1 MKSKHILA
9 GGVLAGV
16 FALSASA
23 HAGPLDGVVGIGTGF
38 VGIGGASSG
47 SMNVPF
53 GGAAFNGSRA
63 AFGAAGSASAFAR
76 GAANAGNVGRIG
88 AGANGP
94 VTGNLN
100 SALSAN
106 PTAIKSMGQGAL
118 HTGSRAAGSGNQAV
132 AVLRDSAAD
141 TVDAG
146 ADAAATARTAA
157 NAASS
162 RLIPKTGK
170 VSGRVN
176 GDVSTSAG
184 THASGGAGGFLDAQ
198 GSADVRMRAGASAQ

>member
-23 HAGPLDGVVGIGTGF
+23 HAGPLDGVVGIGTGS

-53 GGAAFNGSRA
+53 GGAAFNGSGA
-63 AFGAAGSASAFAR
+63 AF

-88 AGANGP
+88 AGAYGH

-100 SALSAN
+100 SAVSAN
-106 PTAIKSMGQGAL
+106 PAAIKSMGQGAL
-118 HTGSRAAGSGNQAV
+118 HTGSRAAVSGNQAV

-146 ADAAATARTAA
+146 ADAAATARAAA

-162 RLIPKTGK
+162 RLIPKAGK

-176 GDVSTSAG
+176 SGVSTSAG
-184 THASGGAGGFLDAQ
+184 THASGGAGGFLHAQ
-198 GSADVRMRAGASAQ
+198 ESADVQMRAGASAQ